1 MLPYDEILP
10 VTMKRILVGVDS
22 SSESKQALAFAIEL
36 ARPINAEVITCH
48 AIGKLTTISQGHL
61 IPIDQYRLKI
71 IQEFED
77 QWCDILNDSGLR
89 SQKIIV
95 DGNPTTTLLAI
106 AEEEQADIIV
116 LGTRSHTIDSLL
128 GSTAHQII
136 EHSPV
141 PVVVVPP
148 KNS

>member
-1 MLPYDEILP
+1 MTI
-10 VTMKRILVGVDS
+10 KRILVGVDS
-22 SSESKQALAFAIEL
+22 SPESKQALTFAIDL
-36 ARPINAEVITCH
+36 ARPVNAEVIACH
-48 AIGKLTTISQGHL
+48 AIGKLTTLYQGHL
-61 IPIDQYRLKI
+61 TPIDQYRLKI
-71 IQEFED
+71 IQAFED

-106 AEEEQADIIV
+106 AEEEQADIII

-148 KNS
+148 KNN

>member
-1 MLPYDEILP
+1 MTL
-10 VTMKRILVGVDS
+10 KRILAGVDS
-22 SSESKQALAFAIEL
+22 SPESKQALAFAIEL
-36 ARPINAEVITCH
+36 ARPINAEVIACH
-48 AIGKLTTISQGHL
+48 AIGKLTTLYQGHL
-61 IPIDQYRLKI
+61 TPIDQYRLKI
-71 IQEFED
+71 IHAFED

-106 AEEEQADIIV
+106 AEEEQADIII

-136 EHSPV
+136 EHSSV